1 MPADTLVVNSITTN
15 ASVKEGESISFTLST
30 SKAAADTWV
39 RFQLTGTETDVSM
52 SLNSKLRLVDAA
64 TNTYEVLVKKGETSA
79 QISIKDKNDN
89 IFEGNKTLGIT
100 VSDYTGNT
108 YGVAGNQIS
117 KSTTILDDED
127 IPKVTL
133 KSAGESVSEGSA
145 GRFTINLDHLSSEP
159 TTVTLQLNGSALEL
173 AKSGGLK
180 VGSQTLEVSS
190 SGQVTVT
197 IPKLTSSV
205 NLDINFGDDHLFSG
219 DKALSAKIITAN
231 TNSTNLRV
239 SSSGDDGLAS
249 IKVKDVPPT
258 VSINVTDAGATVVE
272 KGDIHY
278 KISLST
284 PSTYDT
290 VVKFSINGSATK
302 SLDFSVDSSVKSV
315 TDDGRTY
322 YTITIPKNQTETTFT
337 VHANEDFIKEG
348 GETVTAAITSAKT
361 NGVQLVRSYD
371 DDEEDDHEGEHHDD
385 DGHAEIALP
394 AANLSA
400 TATIADFNHDASF
413 DNGSG
418 KDQGAVTED
427 ANPDTLTAT
436 GKITVIDLDLNES
449 KIDAT
454 ISPVAKGETL
464 GSLTIDADGNWS
476 YSVDNS
482 KVQYLGSGEQKN
494 EVFTVASLDGTI
506 HDITITITGTNDDPV
521 ATLAN
526 DEVVVEDQLTALSG
540 QLASADVDVL
550 GKTASYTLDTAVA
563 GLTLNTNGAW
573 SFDPTNAAYQ
583 SLAAG
588 EEKDITV
595 SWTVTDDEGATDSS
609 SFTITITG
617 TNDDPVA
624 TLANDEV
631 VVEDQLTALSGQLAS
646 ADVDVLGKTASYTL
660 DTAVAGLTLNTNGA
674 WSFDPTNAAY
684 QSLAAGEE
692 KDITVSWTVTDDE
705 GATDSS
711 SFTITITGTN
721 DAAVI
726 RGTSTGSITE
736 TDAAQSVNGTLTSS
750 DVDGAANKFMALSN
764 TAGNGG
770 YGHFTM
776 TEGGAW
782 TYTMD
787 GAHNEFIKD
796 QKYTDSVTV
805 KTADGTEKLIS
816 VTITGVDEAVQQPCD
831 SEVPTI
837 SSLSISDAT
846 GIQNKYLNKDDEV
859 TIKVRMSEDISV
871 TGTPKLEIKINGNQ
885 VQSTFDHASGA
896 DMYFK
901 YKILSGQ
908 DDANGISIE
917 ANKLTLSGGSIK
929 DAAGNDA
936 ILAYE
941 RVGDN
946 SNYMV
951 DTTSPSGIKKIEV
964 SDSKFKAE
972 LENSLSTGEK
982 AYYSFDNISWNEA
995 NINDK
1000 AFEIVKGSNT
1010 KIFMKVEDLAG
1021 NFSSVKSYEY
1031 KKPVALDLDGDNQI
1045 SYLDQTAGVTYQ
1057 FSDSSELVSTAWV
1070 ASNDGL
1076 LARQESNG
1084 SLSIVFST
1092 QNDETDLQG
1101 LAKVYDTNHDQ
1112 VFDGKDAGFNNFGVW
1127 QDADS
1132 DGVVDA
1138 GEFLSLADRGILS
1151 LSLTS
1156 DGAIHT
1162 AADGDVTI
1170 YGQTTYTMTD
1180 GSTGIAEDVAFAVSD
1195 VTSNN
1200 GNGVQDIYQIASIA
1214 QSALAIDNFSIND
1227 GDYVD
1232 LSAILNPTNSIQST
1246 ISMDQNGLT
1255 DSHSTITVNIGGVD
1269 YEVATL
1275 YGKEIG
1281 VSDALGAHDGGSSLS
1296 DALHGASWTDVVD
1309 VSSEYGGPASISAV
1323 GGALTNS
1330 YSNEAGDWTVQIKSG
1345 TATVDATNKQ
1355 ITFSSENAE
1364 NQAVITTADGT
1375 AHELSNVDKILWH

>member
-39 RFQLTGTETDVSM
+39 RFQLAGTETDVSM

-127 IPKVTL
+127 IPRVTL

-258 VSINVTDAGATVVE
+258 VSINVADASATVVE

-361 NGVQLVRSYD
+361 NGVQLVKSY

-617 TNDDPVA
+617 TND
-624 TLANDEV
+624 
-631 VVEDQLTALSGQLAS
+631 
-646 ADVDVLGKTASYTL
+646 
-660 DTAVAGLTLNTNGA
+660 
-674 WSFDPTNAAY
+674 
-684 QSLAAGEE
+684 
-692 KDITVSWTVTDDE
+692 
-705 GATDSS
+705 
-711 SFTITITGTN
+711 
-721 DAAVI
+721 AAVI

-736 TDAAQSVNGTLTSS
+736 TDAAQTVNGTITSS
-750 DVDGAANKFMALSN
+750 DVDGMPNKFIALAS
-764 TAGNGG
+764 TAGTGG

-782 TYTMD
+782 TYAMD

-805 KTADGTEKLIS
+805 KAADGTEKQIA
-816 VTITGVDEAVQQPCD
+816 VTITGTDEIIVKPSDTIA
-831 SEVPTI
+831 PTV
-837 SSLSISDAT
+837 LSVAIDRAT
-846 GIQNKYLNKDDEV
+846 GIKNDYLNKDDEV
-859 TIKVRMSEDISV
+859 FIKVHMSEDVVVS
-871 TGTPKLEIKINGNQ
+871 GTPKLQIKIFKQN
-885 VQSTFDHASGA
+885 VDATFVSTSGA
-896 DMYFK
+896 DLYFK
-901 YKILSGQ
+901 YKILDKQTDS
-908 DDANGISIE
+908 DGISIDK
-917 ANKLTLSGGSIK
+917 NKLSISSGGSIK
-929 DAAGNDA
+929 DAAGNEA
-936 ILAYE
+936 ILTHSA
-941 RVGDN
+941 VVDN
-946 SNYMV
+946 DNYKV
-951 DTTSPSGIKKIEV
+951 DASDPSGFKSIQYG
-964 SDSKFKAE
+964 DSKFKAE
-972 LENSLSTGEK
+972 LENSLSGGEK
-982 AYYSFDNISWNEA
+982 AYYSFDNISWYDA
-995 NINDK
+995 NVKDK
-1000 AFEIVKGSNT
+1000 AVEIAAGSNS
-1010 KIFMKVEDLAG
+1010 KIYMMVEDLAG
-1021 NFSSVKSYEY
+1021 NSS
-1031 KKPVALDLDGDNQI
+1031 PVRSASKGSPIALDLDSDNQI
-1045 SYLDQTAGVTYQ
+1045 SYLDQSAGVTYQ

-1070 ASNDGL
+1070 APNDGL
-1076 LARQESNG
+1076 LARQELNG
-1084 SLSIVFST
+1084 SLNIVFST
-1092 QNDETDLQG
+1092 QDGETDLQG
-1101 LAKVYDTNHDQ
+1101 LAKV
-1112 VFDGKDAGFNNFGVW
+1112 FDSNQDGILSAADSEFSAFGVW
-1127 QDADS
+1127 QDANS
-1132 DGVVDA
+1132 NAVVDA
-1138 GEFLSLADRGILS
+1138 REFSSLTDRGIVS
-1151 LSLTS
+1151 LSLVS
-1156 DGAIHT
+1156 NGASST
-1162 AADGDVTI
+1162 AANGDVLV
-1170 YGQTTYTMTD
+1170 YGQTDYAQAN
-1180 GSTGIAEDVAFAVSD
+1180 GNLGLAEDVAFITASVSD
-1195 VTSNN
+1195 VAPS
-1200 GNGVQDIYQIASIA
+1200 
-1214 QSALAIDNFSIND
+1214 
-1227 GDYVD
+1227 
-1232 LSAILNPTNSIQST
+1232 P
-1246 ISMDQNGLT
+1246 
-1255 DSHSTITVNIGGVD
+1255 
-1269 YEVATL
+1269 
-1275 YGKEIG
+1275 
-1281 VSDALGAHDGGSSLS
+1281 
-1296 DALHGASWTDVVD
+1296 
-1309 VSSEYGGPASISAV
+1309 
-1323 GGALTNS
+1323 
-1330 YSNEAGDWTVQIKSG
+1330 
-1345 TATVDATNKQ
+1345 TVD
-1355 ITFSSENAE
+1355 IPLVGVVPE
-1364 NQAVITTADGT
+1364 QADIIA
-1375 AHELSNVDKILWH
+1375 A